1 MNNFTGQQNA
11 LALVHDDLETFEV
24 LGHYNE
30 PQSAALSESAVNR
43 LPNGTWMAICRND
56 KGNYH
61 FTTSKDGRT
70 WSIGEPKPF
79 VPNGLNS
86 KPTFDQFGG
95 VYYLGWQESD
105 EHPGAN
111 RSVFNVDISRDGKTW
126 ERKYRFET
134 PQSFQYPT
142 FHEHEGAIWLCVT
155 QGDHRS
161 RKERIMFGKL
171 EAVGE
176 FEPQQGRKRIAWPAP
191 PPPEPAFMKRGVKLF
206 TDREYVIDEMPD
218 AVKGL
223 PFHRTS
229 IEKTDVTVT
238 RPGTL
243 LALTPTIRPNAASQE
258 AALQQAGFTKA
269 DVPEV
274 QLFPGEIN
282 RVSLYRKAVKKG
294 ERLQFKKMVLM
305 VLADGAAIRD
315 EDGLMP
321 SVIPNPG
328 AEFQDDARPGA
339 MIIGM
344 DRTPKPRSSTTA
356 SNCPMCGRRA
366 SAIRPRMRHARALP
380 RPSAEG
386 HSHRH
391 RPPAFRG

>member
-1 MNNFTGQQNA
+1 MCSTWTSPA
-11 LALVHDDLETFEV
+11 T
-24 LGHYNE
+24 
-30 PQSAALSESAVNR
+30 AV
-43 LPNGTWMAICRND
+43 
-56 KGNYH
+56 
-61 FTTSKDGRT
+61 S
-70 WSIGEPKPF
+70 
-79 VPNGLNS
+79 
-86 KPTFDQFGG
+86 
-95 VYYLGWQESD
+95 
-105 EHPGAN
+105 
-111 RSVFNVDISRDGKTW
+111 W

-134 PQSFQYPT
+134 PHSFQYPT
-142 FHEHEGAIWLCVT
+142 FHEHEGTIWLTVT
-155 QGDHRS
+155 QSDHLGS
-161 RKERIMFGKL
+161 SDRIMFGKL

-191 PPPEPAFMKRGVKLF
+191 PPAGPAVMKRGVKLF

-218 AVKGL
+218 AVRDL

-305 VLADGAAIRD
+305 VLADGAALRD

-344 DRTPKPRSSTTA
+344 DRTPKGRIWGCWTGTGDKADGYFLLATSDDDGATWSKPRLAVGARTDYTQKISGA
-356 SNCPMCGRRA
+356 WWAICGPIRRA
-366 SAIRPRMRHARALP
+366 VCGCSLISSSAIRRSASRIGSCVAMTRMRRSLRGAR
-380 RPSAEG
+380 R
-386 HSHRH
+386 
-391 RPPAFRG
+391 